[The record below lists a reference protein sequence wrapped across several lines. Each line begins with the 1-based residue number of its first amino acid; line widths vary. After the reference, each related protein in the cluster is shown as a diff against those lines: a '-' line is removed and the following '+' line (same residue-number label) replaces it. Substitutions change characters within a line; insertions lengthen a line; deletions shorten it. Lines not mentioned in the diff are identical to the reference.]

1 MNSTGVQTDVLLS
14 VKEIRMTGQV
24 RTLMAAAV
32 ILVPFKANAQAPV
45 TAPMQASLTAR
56 IACFSPQ
63 RAFAESADG
72 KTTLARLTALQNE
85 RARAIDEKNK
95 TLQIQE
101 QALERSAGLLSDS
114 ARTQRTAEVE
124 KLRIDVQR
132 FIEDAQAELMGMQ
145 RDAENAFVVKLKPAL
160 AKVAQDRGLQIVLN
174 ADDGQVAWFDA
185 AVDITSDVLR
195 QLALK

>member
-1 MNSTGVQTDVLLS
+1 MRTLV
-14 VKEIRMTGQV
+14 RM
-24 RTLMAAAV
+24 LMAAATMIV
-32 ILVPFKANAQAPV
+32 PLRAHGQTPVSTTTQTSLV
-45 TAPMQASLTAR
+45 AR

-72 KTTLARLTALQNE
+72 KATLARLTALQSE
-85 RARAIDEKNK
+85 KARAIDEKNK

-132 FIEDAQAELMGMQ
+132 FIEDAQAELMGIE

-160 AKVAQDRGLQIVLN
+160 AKIAQERGLQIVLN
-174 ADDGQVAWFDA
+174 ADDGRVAWFDSS
-185 AVDITSDVLR
+185 VDITSDVVR
-195 QLALK
+195 QLALR

>member
-85 RARAIDEKNK
+85 SPGHRREEQDLTNPGAGARA
-95 TLQIQE
+95 
-101 QALERSAGLLSDS
+101 ERRA
-114 ARTQRTAEVE
+114 
-124 KLRIDVQR
+124 
-132 FIEDAQAELMGMQ
+132 
-145 RDAENAFVVKLKPAL
+145 
-160 AKVAQDRGLQIVLN
+160 AK
-174 ADDGQVAWFDA
+174 
-185 AVDITSDVLR
+185 
-195 QLALK
+195 